1 MLQTVEDVSPK
12 KKGGLHY
19 AFIICVGGFLT
30 QFIVLSAQRLP
41 AISLESIRETLGV
54 TYAEVGLIT
63 SIYMV
68 FYAGLSFAWGIAADK
83 FGTRKMIVA
92 ACGLAA
98 VGAISFGLLAPL
110 GLIPAIVTWS
120 IAGCGT
126 AGLLMAILPK
136 IVSRWFAPHKR
147 GMGMSLITPGANFS
161 AIILGIIAPIIIAST
176 GWEMAYI
183 IFGGIYALI
192 ALFIA
197 FTFREGPEEKGI
209 APYGAPE
216 GTQAA
221 PEPTIQKS
229 AAKTGAPAESAIK
242 RVLKM
247 PITWHFGVFYII
259 YQIGYMA
266 ATQFY
271 VASIQSA
278 GFDLAQASLAITWGG
293 ILTIITE
300 LILGQLSDRMER
312 KNLMA
317 FMVALNAILSLA
329 YFFYLSSVAAPSLL
343 VCYFFVA
350 TVSACTGVITV
361 IMTAAGEYY
370 EDDIRATGT
379 GVVGTINIV
388 GRYLGP
394 WIAGLAIDATGF
406 VGNSFLI
413 VGITMAIAAVIAF
426 AMPRKRNKKGVPVAE
441 SAANL
446 EGAAL

>member
-1 MLQTVEDVSPK
+1 MLQTVENTAPK

-19 AFIICVGGFLT
+19 AFVICLGGFLT

-41 AISLESIRETLGV
+41 AISLESIRQTLGV
-54 TYAEVGLIT
+54 SYAEVGLIT
-63 SIYMV
+63 SVYMV
-68 FYAGLSFAWGIAADK
+68 FYAGLSFAWGMAADK
-83 FGTRKMIVA
+83 FGTKRMIVL

-98 VGAISFGLLAPL
+98 VGAISFGLLAPT

-136 IVSRWFAPHKR
+136 IVSRWFAPEKR

-161 AIILGIIAPIIIAST
+161 AIILGVVAPIIIASK
-176 GWEMAYI
+176 
-183 IFGGIYALI
+183 
-192 ALFIA
+192 
-197 FTFREGPEEKGI
+197 EKGL

-221 PEPTIQKS
+221 PAPTIEQPKQ
-229 AAKTGAPAESAIK
+229 AAAPASSESAIV

-247 PITWHFGVFYII
+247 PITWHFGIFYII

-312 KNLMA
+312 KSLMA
-317 FMVALNAILSLA
+317 FMVALNAVLSLA
-329 YFFYLSSVAAPSLL
+329 YFFYLSNAGTPSLIA
-343 VCYFFVA
+343 CYFFVA
-350 TVSACTGVITV
+350 TISACTGVITV

-370 EDDIRATGT
+370 DDDIRATGT

-394 WIAGLAIDATGF
+394 WIAGLVIDATGF

-413 VGITMAIAAVIAF
+413 VGVTMAVAAVIAF
-426 AMPRKRNKKGVPVAE
+426 AMPRKRAKKGE
-441 SAANL
+441 TAA
-446 EGAAL
+446 A

>member
-1 MLQTVEDVSPK
+1 MLQTVEDASPK

-19 AFIICVGGFLT
+19 AFVICLGGFLT

-41 AISLESIRETLGV
+41 AISLESIRQSLGV

-68 FYAGLSFAWGIAADK
+68 FYAGLSFAWGMAADK
-83 FGTRKMIVA
+83 FGTKRMIVL
-92 ACGLAA
+92 ACSLAA
-98 VGAISFGLLAPL
+98 AGAISFGLLAPM
-110 GLIPAIVTWS
+110 GLIPAIITWS

-161 AIILGIIAPIIIAST
+161 AIILGVIAPIIIAST

-197 FTFREGPEEKGI
+197 VTFREGPEEKGL

-221 PEPTIQKS
+221 PTPVIEQPESSKVDAS
-229 AAKTGAPAESAIK
+229 SESAIK

-247 PITWHFGVFYII
+247 PITWHFGIFYII

-278 GFDLAQASLAITWGG
+278 GFDLAQASLAITWGS

-312 KNLMA
+312 KSLMA
-317 FMVALNAILSLA
+317 FMVALNAVLALA
-329 YFFYLSSVAAPSLL
+329 YFFYLSNAAAPSLL
-343 VCYFFVA
+343 MCYFFVA
-350 TVSACTGVITV
+350 TISACTGVITV

-370 EDDIRATGT
+370 DDDIRATGT

-394 WIAGLAIDATGF
+394 WLAGLVIDATGF

-413 VGITMAIAAVIAF
+413 VGVTMAIAAVIAF
-426 AMPRKRNKKGVPVAE
+426 AMPRKRAKKEKP
-441 SAANL
+441 AA
-446 EGAAL
+446 A

>member
-1 MLQTVEDVSPK
+1 MLQTVEGTAPK
-12 KKGGLHY
+12 KRGGLHY
-19 AFIICVGGFLT
+19 AFVICLGGFLT

-41 AISLESIRETLGV
+41 AISLESIRQTLGV
-54 TYAEVGLIT
+54 SYAEVGLIT
-63 SIYMV
+63 SIYMI
-68 FYAGLSFAWGIAADK
+68 FYAGLSFAWGMAADK
-83 FGTRKMIVA
+83 FGTKRMIVL
-92 ACGLAA
+92 ACGLASA
-98 VGAISFGLLAPL
+98 GAISFGILAPM

-136 IVSRWFAPHKR
+136 IVSRWFAPEKR

-161 AIILGIIAPIIIAST
+161 AIILGIVAPIIIAST

-197 FTFREGPEEKGI
+197 ITFREGPEEKGL

-221 PEPTIQKS
+221 PTPTIEQPKAVTAS
-229 AAKTGAPAESAIK
+229 ESTETPIM

-247 PITWHFGVFYII
+247 PITWHFGIFYII

-312 KNLMA
+312 KSLMA
-317 FMVALNAILSLA
+317 FMVALNAVLSLA
-329 YFFYLSSVAAPSLL
+329 YFFYLSNTPEASLL
-343 VCYFFVA
+343 ACYFFVA
-350 TVSACTGVITV
+350 TISACTGVITV

-370 EDDIRATGT
+370 DDDIRATGT

-394 WIAGLAIDATGF
+394 WLAGMVIDASGF
-406 VGNSFLI
+406 VGDSFLI

-426 AMPRKRNKKGVPVAE
+426 AMPRKRAKKTKAVTA
-441 SAANL
+441 
-446 EGAAL
+446 

>member
-1 MLQTVEDVSPK
+1 MLQTVENTAPK

-19 AFIICVGGFLT
+19 AFVICLGGFLT

-41 AISLESIRETLGV
+41 AISLESIRQTLGV
-54 TYAEVGLIT
+54 SYAEVGLIT

-68 FYAGLSFAWGIAADK
+68 FYAGLLFAWGMAADK
-83 FGTRKMIVA
+83 FGTKRMIVL

-98 VGAISFGLLAPL
+98 VGAISFGLLAPT

-136 IVSRWFAPHKR
+136 IVSRWFAPEKR

-161 AIILGIIAPIIIAST
+161 AIILGVVAPIIIAST

-197 FTFREGPEEKGI
+197 VTFREGPEEKGL

-221 PEPTIQKS
+221 PAPTIEQPKQ
-229 AAKTGAPAESAIK
+229 AAAPASSESAIV

-247 PITWHFGVFYII
+247 PITWHFGIFYII

-312 KNLMA
+312 KSLMA
-317 FMVALNAILSLA
+317 FMVALNAVLSLA
-329 YFFYLSSVAAPSLL
+329 YFFYLSNVGTPSLIA
-343 VCYFFVA
+343 CYFFVA
-350 TVSACTGVITV
+350 TISACTGVITV

-370 EDDIRATGT
+370 DDDIRATGT

-394 WIAGLAIDATGF
+394 WIAGLVIDATGF

-413 VGITMAIAAVIAF
+413 VGVTMAVAAVIAF
-426 AMPRKRNKKGVPVAE
+426 AMPRKRAKKGE
-441 SAANL
+441 TAA
-446 EGAAL
+446 A

>member
-1 MLQTVEDVSPK
+1 MLQTVEGTAPK
-12 KKGGLHY
+12 KRGGLHY
-19 AFIICVGGFLT
+19 AFVICLGGFLT

-41 AISLESIRETLGV
+41 AISLESIRQTLGV
-54 TYAEVGLIT
+54 SYAEVGLIT
-63 SIYMV
+63 SIYMI
-68 FYAGLSFAWGIAADK
+68 FYAGLSFAWGMAADK
-83 FGTRKMIVA
+83 FGTKRMIVL
-92 ACGLAA
+92 ACGLASA
-98 VGAISFGLLAPL
+98 GAISFGILAPM
-110 GLIPAIVTWS
+110 GLVPAIVTWS

-136 IVSRWFAPHKR
+136 IVSRWFAPEKR

-161 AIILGIIAPIIIAST
+161 AIILGIVAPIIIAST

-197 FTFREGPEEKGI
+197 ITFREGPEEKGL

-221 PEPTIQKS
+221 PTPTIEQPKAETASKS
-229 AAKTGAPAESAIK
+229 TETPIM

-247 PITWHFGVFYII
+247 PITWHFGIFYII

-312 KNLMA
+312 KSLMA
-317 FMVALNAILSLA
+317 FMVALNAVLSLA
-329 YFFYLSSVAAPSLL
+329 YFFYLANTPEASLL
-343 VCYFFVA
+343 ACYFFVA
-350 TVSACTGVITV
+350 TISACTGVITV

-370 EDDIRATGT
+370 DDDIRATGT

-394 WIAGLAIDATGF
+394 WLAGMVIDASGF
-406 VGNSFLI
+406 VGDSFLI

-426 AMPRKRNKKGVPVAE
+426 AMPRKRAKKTKAVTA
-441 SAANL
+441 
-446 EGAAL
+446 

>member
-1 MLQTVEDVSPK
+1 MLQTVEGTAPK
-12 KKGGLHY
+12 KRGGLHY
-19 AFIICVGGFLT
+19 AFVICLGGFLT

-41 AISLESIRETLGV
+41 AISLESIRQTLGV
-54 TYAEVGLIT
+54 SYAEVGLIT
-63 SIYMV
+63 SIYMI
-68 FYAGLSFAWGIAADK
+68 FYAGLSFAWGMAADK
-83 FGTRKMIVA
+83 FGTKRMIVL
-92 ACGLAA
+92 ACGLASA
-98 VGAISFGLLAPL
+98 GAILFGILAPM

-136 IVSRWFAPHKR
+136 IVSRWFAPEKR

-161 AIILGIIAPIIIAST
+161 AIILGIVAPIIIAST

-197 FTFREGPEEKGI
+197 ITFREGPEEKGL

-221 PEPTIQKS
+221 PTPTIEQPKAETASKS
-229 AAKTGAPAESAIK
+229 TETPIM

-247 PITWHFGVFYII
+247 PITWHFGIFYII

-312 KNLMA
+312 KSLMA
-317 FMVALNAILSLA
+317 FMVALNAVLSLA
-329 YFFYLSSVAAPSLL
+329 YFFYLSNTPEASLL
-343 VCYFFVA
+343 ACYFFVA
-350 TVSACTGVITV
+350 TISACTGVITV

-370 EDDIRATGT
+370 DDDIRATGT

-394 WIAGLAIDATGF
+394 WLAGMVIDASGF
-406 VGNSFLI
+406 VGDSFLI

-426 AMPRKRNKKGVPVAE
+426 AMPRKRAKKTKAVTA
-441 SAANL
+441 
-446 EGAAL
+446 

>member
-1 MLQTVEDVSPK
+1 MLQTVEDASPK

-19 AFIICVGGFLT
+19 AFVICLGGFLT

-41 AISLESIRETLGV
+41 AISLESIRQSLGV

-68 FYAGLSFAWGIAADK
+68 FYAGLSFAWGMAADK
-83 FGTRKMIVA
+83 FGTKRMIVL
-92 ACGLAA
+92 ACSLAA
-98 VGAISFGLLAPL
+98 AGAISFGLLAPM
-110 GLIPAIVTWS
+110 GLIPAIITWS

-161 AIILGIIAPIIIAST
+161 AIILGVIAPIIIAST

-197 FTFREGPEEKGI
+197 VTFREGPEEKGL

-221 PEPTIQKS
+221 PTPVIEQPEPSKVDAS
-229 AAKTGAPAESAIK
+229 SESAIK

-247 PITWHFGVFYII
+247 PITWHFGIFYII

-312 KNLMA
+312 KSLMA
-317 FMVALNAILSLA
+317 FMVALNAVLALA
-329 YFFYLSSVAAPSLL
+329 YFFYLSNVAAPSLL
-343 VCYFFVA
+343 MCYFFVA
-350 TVSACTGVITV
+350 TISACTGVITV

-370 EDDIRATGT
+370 DDDIRATGT

-394 WIAGLAIDATGF
+394 WLAGLVIDATGF

-413 VGITMAIAAVIAF
+413 VGVTMAIAAVIAF
-426 AMPRKRNKKGVPVAE
+426 AMPRKRAKKEKP
-441 SAANL
+441 AA
-446 EGAAL
+446 A

>member
-1 MLQTVEDVSPK
+1 MLQTVEDTTPK

-19 AFIICVGGFLT
+19 AFVICLGGFLT

-41 AISLESIRETLGV
+41 AISLESIRQTLGV
-54 TYAEVGLIT
+54 SYAEVGLIT

-68 FYAGLSFAWGIAADK
+68 FYAGLSFAWGMAADK
-83 FGTRKMIVA
+83 FGTKRMIVL
-92 ACGLAA
+92 ACGLASA
-98 VGAISFGLLAPL
+98 GAILFGFLAPM
-110 GLIPAIVTWS
+110 GLVPAIVTWA

-161 AIILGIIAPIIIAST
+161 AIILGVVAPIIIAST

-183 IFGGIYALI
+183 IFGVIYALI

-197 FTFREGPEEKGI
+197 ITFREGPEEKGL

-221 PEPTIQKS
+221 PEPKIEQAVEAS
-229 AAKTGAPAESAIK
+229 AGSGSSESAIK

-247 PITWHFGVFYII
+247 PITWHFGIFYII

-300 LILGQLSDRMER
+300 LVLGQLSDRMER

-317 FMVALNAILSLA
+317 FMVALNAVLSLA
-329 YFFYLSSVAAPSLL
+329 YFFYLSNAAAPSLMM
-343 VCYFFVA
+343 CYFFVA
-350 TVSACTGVITV
+350 TISACTGVITV

-394 WIAGLAIDATGF
+394 WLAGLVIDMTGF

-426 AMPRKRNKKGVPVAE
+426 AMPRKRAKKGE
-441 SAANL
+441 AA
-446 EGAAL
+446 AA

>member
-1 MLQTVEDVSPK
+1 MLQTVEGTAPK
-12 KKGGLHY
+12 KRGGLHY
-19 AFIICVGGFLT
+19 AFVICLGGFLT

-41 AISLESIRETLGV
+41 AISLESIRQTLGV
-54 TYAEVGLIT
+54 SYAEVGLIT
-63 SIYMV
+63 SIYMI
-68 FYAGLSFAWGIAADK
+68 FYAGLSFAWGMAADK
-83 FGTRKMIVA
+83 FGTKRMIVL
-92 ACGLAA
+92 ACGLASA
-98 VGAISFGLLAPL
+98 GAISFGILAPM

-136 IVSRWFAPHKR
+136 IVSRWFAPEKR

-161 AIILGIIAPIIIAST
+161 AIILGIVAPIIIAST

-197 FTFREGPEEKGI
+197 ITFREGPEEKGL

-221 PEPTIQKS
+221 PTPTIEQPKAETASKS
-229 AAKTGAPAESAIK
+229 TETPIM

-247 PITWHFGVFYII
+247 PITWHFGIFYII

-312 KNLMA
+312 KSLMA
-317 FMVALNAILSLA
+317 FMVALNAVLSLA
-329 YFFYLSSVAAPSLL
+329 YFFYLSNTPEASLL
-343 VCYFFVA
+343 ACYFFVA
-350 TVSACTGVITV
+350 TISACTGVITV

-370 EDDIRATGT
+370 DDDIRATGT

-394 WIAGLAIDATGF
+394 WLAGMVIDASGF
-406 VGNSFLI
+406 VGDSFLI

-426 AMPRKRNKKGVPVAE
+426 AMPRKRAKKTKAVTA
-441 SAANL
+441 
-446 EGAAL
+446 

>member
-1 MLQTVEDVSPK
+1 MLQTVEGTAPK
-12 KKGGLHY
+12 KRGGLHY
-19 AFIICVGGFLT
+19 AFVICLGGFLT

-41 AISLESIRETLGV
+41 AISLESIRQTLGV
-54 TYAEVGLIT
+54 SYAEVGLIT
-63 SIYMV
+63 SIYMI
-68 FYAGLSFAWGIAADK
+68 FYAGLSFAWGMAADK
-83 FGTRKMIVA
+83 FGTKRMIVL
-92 ACGLAA
+92 ACGLASA
-98 VGAISFGLLAPL
+98 GAISFGILAPM

-136 IVSRWFAPHKR
+136 IVSRWFAPEKR

-161 AIILGIIAPIIIAST
+161 AIILGIVAPIIIAST

-197 FTFREGPEEKGI
+197 ITFREGPEEKGL

-221 PEPTIQKS
+221 PTPTIEQPKAETAFKS
-229 AAKTGAPAESAIK
+229 TETPIM

-247 PITWHFGVFYII
+247 PITWHFGIFYII

-312 KNLMA
+312 KSLMA
-317 FMVALNAILSLA
+317 FMVALNAVLSLA
-329 YFFYLSSVAAPSLL
+329 YFFYLANTPEASLL
-343 VCYFFVA
+343 ACYFFVA
-350 TVSACTGVITV
+350 TISACTGVITV

-370 EDDIRATGT
+370 DDDIRATGT

-394 WIAGLAIDATGF
+394 WLAGMVIDASGF
-406 VGNSFLI
+406 VGDSFLI

-426 AMPRKRNKKGVPVAE
+426 AMPRKRAKKTKAVTA
-441 SAANL
+441 
-446 EGAAL
+446 

>member
-1 MLQTVEDVSPK
+1 MLQTVEDASPK

-19 AFIICVGGFLT
+19 AFVICLGGFLT

-41 AISLESIRETLGV
+41 AISLESIRQSLGV

-68 FYAGLSFAWGIAADK
+68 FYAGLSFAWGMAADK
-83 FGTRKMIVA
+83 FGTKRMIVL
-92 ACGLAA
+92 ACSLAA
-98 VGAISFGLLAPL
+98 AGAISFGLLAPM
-110 GLIPAIVTWS
+110 GLIPAIITWS

-161 AIILGIIAPIIIAST
+161 AIILGVIAPIIIAST

-197 FTFREGPEEKGI
+197 VTFREGPEEKGL

-221 PEPTIQKS
+221 PTPVIEQPESSKVDAS
-229 AAKTGAPAESAIK
+229 SESAIK

-247 PITWHFGVFYII
+247 PITWHFGIFYII

-312 KNLMA
+312 KSLMA
-317 FMVALNAILSLA
+317 FMVALNAVLALA
-329 YFFYLSSVAAPSLL
+329 YFFYLSNAAAPSLL
-343 VCYFFVA
+343 MCYFFVA
-350 TVSACTGVITV
+350 TISACTGVITV

-370 EDDIRATGT
+370 DDDIRATGT

-394 WIAGLAIDATGF
+394 WLAGLVIDATGF

-413 VGITMAIAAVIAF
+413 VGVTMAIAAVIAF
-426 AMPRKRNKKGVPVAE
+426 AMPRKRAKKEKP
-441 SAANL
+441 AA
-446 EGAAL
+446 A